1 MVSPLPFPD
10 WVPWWVHVG
19 VLIALG
25 MMALLFMLV
34 PFSVLGVKTQLQA
47 IDLRL
52 DEVQGELRS
61 LALRLPEPG
70 RNAPGPPPIPPS
82 SVRPGSSRTE
92 PRLY

>member
-10 WVPWWVHVG
+10 WVPWWVHVA

-25 MMALLFMLV
+25 TVALMFFLM
-34 PFSVLGVKTQLQA
+34 PFSVLGVKTRLER
-47 IDLRL
+47 IELRL
-52 DEVQGELRS
+52 DEVQNEIRS

-70 RNAPGPPPIPPS
+70 RDSLGPPIPPLRTGP
-82 SVRPGSSRTE
+82 VRTE